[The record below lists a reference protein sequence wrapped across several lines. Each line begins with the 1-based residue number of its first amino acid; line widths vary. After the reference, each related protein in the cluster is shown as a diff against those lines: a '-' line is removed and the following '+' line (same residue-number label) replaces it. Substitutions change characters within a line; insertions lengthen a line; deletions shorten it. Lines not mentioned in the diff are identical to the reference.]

1 MIERRLFFLLKK
13 RLSEVPA
20 VVLLGPR
27 QVGKTTLANQAG
39 EDLGALYLDLESVR
53 NTAKLSEPESYLED
67 HLDRLLIFDEIHR
80 MPGLFPVIREMIDRA
95 RARGKRQGL
104 YLFLGSASL
113 DLLRQSGES
122 LAGRVT
128 YMELSPLSA
137 LEVSGSGTQSSS
149 TIDSLWLRGG
159 FPESFLSGSDEQSFR
174 WREDLIRT
182 YLERDIPQF
191 GFRVSPLA
199 LRRLWTMLAHGQ
211 GGITNASHLARS
223 LGVSSKT
230 ASSYIDIL
238 SELFLVRRLPP
249 WYANVGK
256 RLVRSPKVYIR
267 DSGIAH
273 CLLSIFDK
281 EALLSHPAVGGSW
294 EGFVI
299 ENLLSLAP
307 PGSEGYFYRTSGG
320 AEIDLFLVF
329 PGGRSWAIEIKRSMS
344 PRPERGFF
352 SACNDLSPSERF
364 LVYPGEESYRVAEGT
379 LALSLRSLSERLVAK
394 TPSF

>member
-13 RLSEVPA
+13 RVSEVPA
-20 VVLLGPR
+20 VLLLGPR

-39 EDLGALYLDLESVR
+39 EDPGALYLDLESVR
-53 NTAKLSEPESYLED
+53 DTAKLSEPESYLED

-80 MPGLFPVIREMIDRA
+80 MPGLFPVIRGMIDRA

-159 FPESFLSGSDEQSFR
+159 FPVSFLSGSDEQSFR

-182 YLERDIPQF
+182 SLERDIPQF

-199 LRRLWTMLAHGQ
+199 LRRLWTMLAHVQ
-211 GGITNASHLARS
+211 GGITNASHHARS

-307 PGSEGYFYRTSGG
+307 RGRRDTSTGPPE
-320 AEIDLFLVF
+320 ARRSIFFWSF
-329 PGGRSWAIEIKRSMS
+329 PGG
-344 PRPERGFF
+344 G
-352 SACNDLSPSERF
+352 
-364 LVYPGEESYRVAEGT
+364 PG
-379 LALSLRSLSERLVAK
+379 
-394 TPSF
+394 